1 MSGLSWRNK
10 EREGYFQ
17 IDNHVYVKKDD
28 LDYFTEQD
36 LIKRYAEKKNMPVEA
51 IADLYRVFMNYLNIV
66 LSEQKDS
73 EKGYY
78 VPNLSR
84 FMKKDLHVS
93 DLLKGQDTL
102 KYQKARKQLDLYIR
116 TGDHYRLIF

>member
-1 MSGLSWRNK
+1 MSELGWRNK
-10 EREGYFQ
+10 KKEGYFQ

-36 LIKRYAEKKNMPVEA
+36 LIKRYAEKRNIPVEA
-51 IADLYRVFMNYLNIV
+51 IADLYRVFMNYLNQT
-66 LSEQKDS
+66 LENQNDD

-84 FMKKDLHVS
+84 FMKKNLYIS
-93 DLLKGQDTL
+93 DLLRGQDTL
-102 KYQKARKQLDLYIR
+102 KFSKAKKQLDLYMK
-116 TGDHYRLIF
+116 TGDHYKLC

>member
-1 MSGLSWRNK
+1 MSSLGWRKK
-10 EREGYFQ
+10 EKKGYFQ
-17 IDNHVYVKKDD
+17 IDSHVYVKKDD

-36 LIKRYAEKKNMPVEA
+36 LIKRYAKKRGMPIEA
-51 IADLYRVFMNYLNIV
+51 IADLYRVFMNYINIILN
-66 LSEQKDS
+66 EQKDD

-84 FMKKDLHVS
+84 FMKKNLFVA

-102 KYQKARKQLDLYIR
+102 KFKKARKQLDLYMR
-116 TGDHYRLIF
+116 TGDHYCLK

>member
-84 FMKKDLHVS
+84 FMKKNLFVA

-102 KYQKARKQLDLYIR
+102 RYQKARKQLDLYMR
-116 TGDHYRLIF
+116 TGDHYSLK

>member
-1 MSGLSWRNK
+1 MSGLDWRNK
-10 EREGYFQ
+10 KKDGYFQ

-36 LIKRYAEKKNMPVEA
+36 LIKRYAEKRNMPVEA

-66 LSEQKDS
+66 LSEQKDD

-84 FMKKDLHVS
+84 FMKKNLHVG

-102 KYQKARKQLDLYIR
+102 KYSKAKKQLDLYIR
-116 TGDHYRLIF
+116 TGDHYRLVL

>member
-36 LIKRYAEKKNMPVEA
+36 LIKRYAEKKGIPVEA

-66 LSEQKDS
+66 LSEQKDD

-84 FMKKDLHVS
+84 FMKKNLHVG
-93 DLLKGQDTL
+93 DLLKGQDT
-102 KYQKARKQLDLYIR
+102 
-116 TGDHYRLIF
+116 

>member
-1 MSGLSWRNK
+1 MSGLDWRKK
-10 EREGYFQ
+10 EKTGYFQ

-36 LIKRYAEKKNMPVEA
+36 LIKRYAEKRGMPVEA

-84 FMKKDLHVS
+84 FMKKNLFVA

-102 KYQKARKQLDLYIR
+102 KYQKARKQLDLYMR
-116 TGDHYRLIF
+116 TGDHYRLC

>member
-36 LIKRYAEKKNMPVEA
+36 LIKRYAEKKGIPVEA
-51 IADLYRVFMNYLNIV
+51 IADLYRVFMNYLNTV
-66 LSEQKDS
+66 LSEQKDD

-84 FMKKDLHVS
+84 FMKKNLFVA

-102 KYQKARKQLDLYIR
+102 KYQKARKQLDLYMR
-116 TGDHYRLIF
+116 TGDHYSLK

>member
-1 MSGLSWRNK
+1 MSGLDWRKK
-10 EREGYFQ
+10 ERENYFQ
-17 IDNHVYVKKDD
+17 IDNHVYVRKDD

-36 LIKRYAEKKNMPVEA
+36 LIKRYAEKRNMPVEA

-66 LSEQKDS
+66 LSEQKDD

-102 KYQKARKQLDLYIR
+102 KYQKARKQLDLYMK
-116 TGDHYRLIF
+116 TGDHYRLVF

>member
-36 LIKRYAEKKNMPVEA
+36 LIKRYAEKKGIPVEA

-66 LSEQKDS
+66 LSEQKDD

-84 FMKKDLHVS
+84 FMKKNLFVA

-102 KYQKARKQLDLYIR
+102 KYQKARKQLDLYMR
-116 TGDHYRLIF
+116 TGDHYRLC

>member
-17 IDNHVYVKKDD
+17 IANHVYVKKDD

-36 LIKRYAEKKNMPVEA
+36 LIKRYAEKKGIPVEA

-66 LSEQKDS
+66 LSEQKDD

-84 FMKKDLHVS
+84 FMKKNLFVA

-102 KYQKARKQLDLYIR
+102 KYQKARKQLDLYMR
-116 TGDHYRLIF
+116 TGDHYRLC

>member
-1 MSGLSWRNK
+1 MSGLDWRKK
-10 EREGYFQ
+10 ERENYFQ
-17 IDNHVYVKKDD
+17 IDNHVYVRKDD

-66 LSEQKDS
+66 LSEQKDD

-84 FMKKDLHVS
+84 FMKKNLFVA
-93 DLLKGQDTL
+93 DLLKGKDTL
-102 KYQKARKQLDLYIR
+102 KYQKARKQLDLYMR
-116 TGDHYRLIF
+116 TGDHYRLC

>member
-1 MSGLSWRNK
+1 MSGLDWRKK
-10 EREGYFQ
+10 EKTGYFQ

-84 FMKKDLHVS
+84 FMKKNLFVA

-102 KYQKARKQLDLYIR
+102 RYQKARKQLDLYMR
-116 TGDHYRLIF
+116 TGDHYSLK

>member
-10 EREGYFQ
+10 QKEGYFQ
-17 IDNHVYVKKDD
+17 IEQHVYVKKDD

-36 LIKRYAEKKNMPVEA
+36 LIKRYAEKRNLPREA
-51 IADLYRVFMNYLNIV
+51 IADLYRVFMNYLNQT
-66 LSEQKDS
+66 LENQNDD

-84 FMKKDLHVS
+84 FMKKNLYIS
-93 DLLKGQDTL
+93 DLLRGQDTL
-102 KYQKARKQLDLYIR
+102 KFSKAKKQLDLYMR
-116 TGDHYRLIF
+116 TGDHYVLKG

>member
-1 MSGLSWRNK
+1 MSSLDWRKK
-10 EREGYFQ
+10 EKKGYFQ
-17 IDNHVYVKKDD
+17 IDNHVYVRKDD

-36 LIKRYAEKKNMPVEA
+36 LIKRYADKRNMPVEA
-51 IADLYRVFMNYLNIV
+51 IADLYRVFMNYLNII
-66 LSEQKDS
+66 LSEQKDD

-84 FMKKDLHVS
+84 FMKKNLFVA

-102 KYQKARKQLDLYIR
+102 KFKKARKQLDLYMR
-116 TGDHYRLIF
+116 TGDHYCLK

>member
-10 EREGYFQ
+10 ERENYIQ
-17 IDNHVYVKKDD
+17 IDNHVYAKKDD

-84 FMKKDLHVS
+84 FMKKNLFVA

-102 KYQKARKQLDLYIR
+102 RYQKARKQLDLYMR
-116 TGDHYRLIF
+116 TGDHYSLK

>member
-36 LIKRYAEKKNMPVEA
+36 LIKRYAEKKGIPVEA

-84 FMKKDLHVS
+84 FMKKNLFVA
-93 DLLKGQDTL
+93 DLLKGQDTI
-102 KYQKARKQLDLYIR
+102 KYQKARKQLDLYMR
-116 TGDHYRLIF
+116 TGDHYSLK

>member
-10 EREGYFQ
+10 SREGYFQ
-17 IDNHVYVKKDD
+17 IEQHVYVKKDD

-36 LIKRYAEKKNMPVEA
+36 LIKRYAEKRGIPKEA
-51 IADLYRVFMNYLNIV
+51 IADLYRVFMNYLNQT
-66 LSEQKDS
+66 LENQNDD

-84 FMKKDLHVS
+84 FMKKNLYVLDLAK
-93 DLLKGQDTL
+93 DQGGLKF
-102 KYQKARKQLDLYIR
+102 KKAKKQLDLYMR
-116 TGDHYRLIF
+116 TGDHYKLI

>member
-1 MSGLSWRNK
+1 MSGLDWRKK
-10 EREGYFQ
+10 EKTGYFQ

-36 LIKRYAEKKNMPVEA
+36 LIKRYADKRGMPVEA

-84 FMKKDLHVS
+84 FMKKNLFVA

-102 KYQKARKQLDLYIR
+102 KYQKARKQLDLYMR
-116 TGDHYRLIF
+116 TGDHYSLK

>member
-10 EREGYFQ
+10 SREGYFQ
-17 IDNHVYVKKDD
+17 IEQHVYVKKDD

-36 LIKRYAEKKNMPVEA
+36 LIKRYAEKRNLPREA
-51 IADLYRVFMNYLNIV
+51 IADLYRVFMNYLNQT
-66 LSEQKDS
+66 LENQNDD

-84 FMKKDLHVS
+84 FMKKNLYVLDLAK
-93 DLLKGQDTL
+93 DQGGLKF
-102 KYQKARKQLDLYIR
+102 KKAKKQLDLYMR
-116 TGDHYRLIF
+116 TGSHVKLC

>member
-36 LIKRYAEKKNMPVEA
+36 LIKRYAEKKGIPVEA

-84 FMKKDLHVS
+84 FMKKNLFVA

-102 KYQKARKQLDLYIR
+102 KYQKARKQLDLYMR
-116 TGDHYRLIF
+116 TGDHYRLC

>member
-1 MSGLSWRNK
+1 MSGLSWRKK
-10 EREGYFQ
+10 EKEGFFQ
-17 IDNHVYVKKDD
+17 IEKNTFVKKDD

-36 LIKRYAEKKNMPVEA
+36 LIKRYAEKRNMPLEA
-51 IADLYRVFMNYLNIV
+51 ISDLYRVFMNYLNIV
-66 LSEQKDS
+66 LSEQTDS

-84 FMKKDLHVS
+84 FMKKNLFVS

-102 KYQKARKQLDLYIR
+102 KYQKARKQLDLYMR
-116 TGDHYRLIF
+116 TGDHYVLK

>member
-1 MSGLSWRNK
+1 MAGLDWRKK
-10 EREGYFQ
+10 ERENYFQ
-17 IDNHVYVKKDD
+17 IDNHVYVRKDD

-36 LIKRYAEKKNMPVEA
+36 LIKRYADKRNMPVEA
-51 IADLYRVFMNYLNIV
+51 IADLYRVFMNYLNII
-66 LSEQKDS
+66 LSEQKDD

-84 FMKKDLHVS
+84 FMKKNLFVA

-102 KYQKARKQLDLYIR
+102 KFKKARKQLDLYMR
-116 TGDHYRLIF
+116 TGDHYCLK

>member
-36 LIKRYAEKKNMPVEA
+36 LIKRYAEKKGIPVEA

-66 LSEQKDS
+66 LSEQKDD

-84 FMKKDLHVS
+84 FMKKNLHVG

-102 KYQKARKQLDLYIR
+102 KYQKARKQLDLYMR
-116 TGDHYRLIF
+116 TGAHYRLLL

>member
-1 MSGLSWRNK
+1 MSGLDWRKK
-10 EREGYFQ
+10 EKTGYFQ

-36 LIKRYAEKKNMPVEA
+36 LIKRYAEKKGIPVEA

-84 FMKKDLHVS
+84 FMKKNLFVA

-102 KYQKARKQLDLYIR
+102 KYQKARKQLDLYMR
-116 TGDHYRLIF
+116 TGDHYRLC